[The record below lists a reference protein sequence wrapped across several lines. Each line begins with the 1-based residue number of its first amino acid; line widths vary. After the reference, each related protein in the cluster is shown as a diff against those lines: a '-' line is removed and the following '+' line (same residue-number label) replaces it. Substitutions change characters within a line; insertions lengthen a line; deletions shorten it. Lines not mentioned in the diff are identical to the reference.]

1 MTKWKRL
8 RRRKERKRTE
18 ELRGSKA
25 EEKPEEQTFRLK
37 QERER
42 VEFEK
47 QLALTESEKTSG
59 NIQYSQE
66 TEKLDNTKNSKPTTI
81 LAQIPRYAYL
91 LAIFAL
97 LSGVFFPLITPGIPF
112 DHVIQG
118 VATLFLGLAG
128 GILLFKATTSDNRR
142 GILIAIGFALITI
155 CLVLVYHIKE
165 TFTSLY
171 F

>member
-8 RRRKERKRTE
+8 RKLREKKRFE
-18 ELRGSKA
+18 AKALRPKA
-25 EEKPEEQTFRLK
+25 EGEEVKQTEPEKI
-37 QERER
+37 
-42 VEFEK
+42 
-47 QLALTESEKTSG
+47 SE
-59 NIQYSQE
+59 NIQQSQE
-66 TEKLDNTKNSKPTTI
+66 IEKLDSPKNSKPTTI
-81 LAQIPRYAYL
+81 LAQIPRYVYL

-97 LSGVFFPLITPGIPF
+97 LSGVFFPLITPGVPF

-118 VATLFLGLAG
+118 TATLFLGLVG

-155 CLVLVYHIKE
+155 CLVLIYHLKE
-165 TFTSLY
+165 TFSSLY

>member
-25 EEKPEEQTFRLK
+25 EEKEVK
-37 QERER
+37 
-42 VEFEK
+42 
-47 QLALTESEKTSG
+47 LTEPEKISENIQHSQEIEKPESTKTS
-59 NIQYSQE
+59 
-66 TEKLDNTKNSKPTTI
+66 KPNTI

-97 LSGVFFPLITPGIPF
+97 LAGVFFPLITPGISF
-112 DHVIQG
+112 DIVIQG
-118 VATLFLGLAG
+118 TAMLFLGLVGA
-128 GILLFKATTSDNRR
+128 ILLFKGATSDKRR
-142 GILIAIGFALITI
+142 GIFIAVGFALII
-155 CLVLVYHIKE
+155 ISLVLIYQIQE
-165 TFTSLY
+165 QGY